1 MTGSPLLRAVSLRDD
16 LARPERLAHYRPT
29 RRSLPLVRAILDG
42 GAWMVIAPYGSGK
55 SLCAGIGALFSC
67 DPSSSANGL
76 APVLNRMQGVD
87 PHLSHRISE
96 HGRQVS
102 KGRSVVLTGHTPD
115 VASALAR
122 ASQLKADNG
131 DLSAVWGQLTSCSG
145 GGAVT
150 DRRLVIIWDEFGRHL
165 EGLAA
170 EGRSRDLHA
179 VQQLAEWTERAKNP
193 PASFVLLMHQS
204 LLAYAGSL
212 NQTSRSEWKK
222 IEGRFRPLRF
232 LEDSQEIYG
241 LAAEFVAALHQ
252 QTQASNANGIWPVPS
267 SFTERAA
274 EQRWFDGADAGHVS
288 RLLGDCRPVTAA
300 ALHALPRVVARL
312 GQNERSLF
320 AFIQEA
326 DLGTTVGTTEVYK
339 AFANAMRSDI
349 GIGGTHRRWVETED
363 ALARVSDE
371 FQREALTAACLLQL
385 GVSGERKQLGRA
397 ALELAVESRGTD
409 ARTASATVDALID
422 HKLLLHRTSNDDIS
436 IWHSADVD
444 LATRVRDER
453 SNRESDFSLV
463 AFLNE
468 HRPAPI
474 VYPTRHNAQHGVA
487 RYFVGRYIDT
497 QSLLSTQTLEVLQEG
512 DRWGSVYFVL
522 ADTAE
527 EVARA
532 KGFLE
537 NHDMQAN
544 QPLVF
549 VLPDSPIPVADAALE
564 VAAIAALRQ
573 DEALLGEDPLV
584 GRDLEE
590 LHSVARRH
598 LDLVLHGLVS
608 DRPMNTVWMHG
619 GTRLDVNPDMPARIA
634 LSKILDERF
643 HLTPK
648 IANDQVMRDL
658 PTRQIRTAQVR
669 LILRI
674 MEHGDRPD
682 LGYARADTSAEASLY
697 RTVLQ
702 RTGLHCTR
710 LSTRYFA
717 EPEEIEDPR
726 LREVWSKLRT
736 YFTDPRGGS
745 PKPLSEIVD
754 ELRNAP
760 IGLPD
765 GVIPILVMAGYR
777 AFARI
782 VSMRTD
788 GEYVPDILGFEACNM
803 FVEPGRHSVTV
814 HEANEGTH
822 RYLADLI
829 RVFCGN
835 APRHHDELLRSASDA
850 LAEWKEGVPLAAW
863 GSSRLGQEGR
873 DLLYEISR
881 SEDLP
886 DLLLKSLPRKF
897 GERSA
902 DRYGATINAISK
914 AVEQVKNL
922 AGAYR
927 REAVHVIRDVLSMTP
942 GIDARSALREW
953 VDCFDLE
960 QMLGLQE
967 LKSTDKAVLRHAND
981 ALNGSSS
988 VDGLADRLSSILLQ
1002 RRIAEWHDPTVGQFR
1017 RQLREC
1023 KQRIEDTVL
1032 ESPKPSPSIAPLLK
1046 ARIEFLQGILERVS
1060 PVSSQR
1066 RSASKRR
1073 ARS

>member
-1 MTGSPLLRAVSLRDD
+1 
-16 LARPERLAHYRPT
+16 
-29 RRSLPLVRAILDG
+29 
-42 GAWMVIAPYGSGK
+42 
-55 SLCAGIGALFSC
+55 
-67 DPSSSANGL
+67 
-76 APVLNRMQGVD
+76 
-87 PHLSHRISE
+87 
-96 HGRQVS
+96 
-102 KGRSVVLTGHTPD
+102 
-115 VASALAR
+115 
-122 ASQLKADNG
+122 
-131 DLSAVWGQLTSCSG
+131 
-145 GGAVT
+145 
-150 DRRLVIIWDEFGRHL
+150 
-165 EGLAA
+165 
-170 EGRSRDLHA
+170 
-179 VQQLAEWTERAKNP
+179 
-193 PASFVLLMHQS
+193 MHQS

-241 LAAEFVAALHQ
+241 LAAEFVAALRQ
-252 QTQASNANGIWPVPS
+252 QTPASNAIGSQKVS
-267 SFTERAA
+267 SSVAERAV
-274 EQRWFDGADAGHVS
+274 EERWFDGVDTRHVS

-300 ALHALPRVVARL
+300 ALHVLPRVVARL

-326 DLGTTVGTTEVYK
+326 DLDGTVGTTEVYK
-339 AFANAMRSDI
+339 AFASAMRSDI
-349 GIGGTHRRWVETED
+349 GVGGAHRRWVETED

-385 GVSGERKQLGRA
+385 GVSGERKHLGRA

-422 HKLLLHRTSNDDIS
+422 HKLLLHRKSNDDIS

-608 DRPMNTVWMHG
+608 DRPTNTVWMHG

-634 LSKILDERF
+634 LSAILDARF

-648 IANDQVMRDL
+648 IANDQVMRDS

-674 MEHGDRPD
+674 MEHGNRPD
-682 LGYARADTSAEASLY
+682 LGYARGDTSAEASLY

-710 LSTRYFA
+710 RATGYFVR
-717 EPEEIEDPR
+717 PEEIEDSG
-726 LREVWSKLRT
+726 LREVWIKLRT

-754 ELRNAP
+754 VLRNAP

-788 GEYVPDILGFEACNM
+788 GEYVPDILGFEAYKM
-803 FVEPGRHSVTV
+803 FAEPGRHSVTV
-814 HEANEGTH
+814 HEANNQTE
-822 RYLADLI
+822 RYLADLS
-829 RVFCGN
+829 RVFSGSV
-835 APRHHDELLRSASDA
+835 PRPRDELLRSACDA
-850 LAEWKEGVPLAAW
+850 LAEWKEGVPLAGW
-863 GSSRLGQEGR
+863 GSIRLSREGR
-873 DLLYEISR
+873 DLLYEIGR
-881 SEDLP
+881 AEDLP
-886 DLLLKSLPRKF
+886 GLLLNSLPQRF
-897 GERSA
+897 GNGSA
-902 DRYGATINAISK
+902 DPYGETIKAIAE
-914 AVEQVKNL
+914 AVKQVKDL
-922 AGAYR
+922 ANAYR
-927 REAVHVIRDVLSMTP
+927 REAVQVISDVLSVRP
-942 GIDARSALREW
+942 GHAPESLKEW
-953 VDCFDLE
+953 VGCFDLK
-960 QMLGLQE
+960 QLLDRQE
-967 LKSTDKAVLRHAND
+967 LKNTDKAVLRYASE
-981 ALNGSSS
+981 ALNGSSTADS
-988 VDGLADRLSSILLQ
+988 LADRLSSILLQ
-1002 RRIAEWHDPTVGQFR
+1002 RRIDEWHDPTVDQFR
-1017 RQLREC
+1017 RHLREC
-1023 KQRIEDTVL
+1023 RQRIEDTAL
-1032 ESPKPSPSIAPLLK
+1032 ESLKPPPSIAPLVM
-1046 ARIEFLQGILERVS
+1046 ARIESLQGILERVS
-1060 PVSSQR
+1060 PVSHQR
-1066 RSASKRR
+1066 RSASKRK

>member
-1 MTGSPLLRAVSLRDD
+1 MTGSALLRAVSLKDD

-76 APVLNRMQGVD
+76 AAVLNRMQGVD

-96 HGRQVS
+96 HGRQAS

-122 ASQLKADNG
+122 ASQLKSDNG
-131 DLSAVWGQLTSCSG
+131 DLAAVWGQLTGCSG
-145 GGAVT
+145 GGAVS

-241 LAAEFVAALHQ
+241 LAAEFVAALSQ
-252 QTQASNANGIWPVPS
+252 QTQASNANGNWTVPS

-274 EQRWFDGADAGHVS
+274 EQRWFDGADPGHVS

-326 DLGTTVGTTEVYK
+326 DLGATVGTTEVYQ

-349 GIGGTHRRWVETED
+349 GIGGTHRRWIETED

-422 HKLLLHRTSNDDIS
+422 HKLLLHRKSNDDIS

-474 VYPTRHNAQHGVA
+474 VYPTRHNAEHGVA

-497 QSLLSTQTLEVLQEG
+497 QSLLSTQTLEVLQEA

-537 NHDMQAN
+537 NHHMQAN

-608 DRPMNTVWMHG
+608 DRPTNTVWMRG
-619 GTRLDVNPDMPARIA
+619 GKRLNVNPDMPASIA
-634 LSKILDERF
+634 LSAILDARF

-674 MEHGDRPD
+674 MEHGHRPD
-682 LGYARADTSAEASLY
+682 LGYARGDTSAEASLY

-736 YFTDPRGGS
+736 YFIDPHGGS

-754 ELRNAP
+754 VLRNAP

-777 AFARI
+777 AFARM
-782 VSMRTD
+782 VSLRTD
-788 GEYVPDILGFEACNM
+788 GEYVPDILGFESRNM
-803 FVEPGRHSVTV
+803 FADPSRHSVTV
-814 HEANEGTH
+814 HEANEETE
-822 RYLADLI
+822 RYLADLS
-829 RVFCGN
+829 RVFSGN
-835 APRHHDELLRSASDA
+835 VPMPHDELLRSACDA
-850 LAEWKEGVPLAAW
+850 LAEWKQGVLQVGW
-863 GSSRLGQEGR
+863 RSTRLGQEGR
-873 DLLYEISR
+873 DLLYEIGR
-881 SEDLP
+881 AEDFP
-886 DLLLKSLPRKF
+886 RLLLNSLPHQF
-897 GERSA
+897 GSGRA
-902 DRYGATINAISK
+902 DRYGETIKAIAR
-914 AVEQVKNL
+914 AVEQVKDL
-922 AGAYR
+922 ANAYR
-927 REAVHVIRDVLSMTP
+927 REAVKVIGDVLSVRT
-942 GIDARSALREW
+942 GIDAPDSLREW
-953 VDCFDLE
+953 VGCLDLK
-960 QMLGLQE
+960 QLLACQD
-967 LKSTDKAVLRHAND
+967 LKSTDKAVLRYACETIDGN
-981 ALNGSSS
+981 AS
-988 VDGLADRLSSILLQ
+988 VDDLADGLSSILLQ
-1002 RRIAEWHDPTVGQFR
+1002 SRIDEWHDPAVDHFR

-1023 KQRIEDTVL
+1023 RQRIEDAAL
-1032 ESPKPSPSIAPLLK
+1032 DSSKPSPLIAPLVV
-1046 ARIEFLQGILERVS
+1046 ARIESLNCILERVNR
-1060 PVSSQR
+1060 VGHQR
-1066 RSASKRR
+1066 ERASKRSV
-1073 ARS
+1073 RS